1 MMHTMERYFNQSE
14 NMDITDSIAEGLM
27 KIVKKHAVILMTE
40 PDNYE
45 SRAEVMWASSLSHNG
60 ITGCGTDGGDWATH
74 KMEHEL
80 GGMFD
85 CAHGAGLAAIW
96 ASWARYVYKERVDR
110 FAKFAVNVMGVEPQE
125 NDDATALKG
134 IEAMEEFYH
143 SINMP
148 TSIKEL
154 GIDVTEEQIQE
165 MAEKCIVAC
174 GGFAGKV
181 KKLYTEDVANIYRM
195 AK

>member
-1 MMHTMERYFNQSE
+1 M
-14 NMDITDSIAEGLM
+14 LM
-27 KIVKKHAVILMTE
+27 VQDLQQYGQVGQDML
-40 PDNYE
+40 
-45 SRAEVMWASSLSHNG
+45 
-60 ITGCGTDGGDWATH
+60 
-74 KMEHEL
+74 
-80 GGMFD
+80 
-85 CAHGAGLAAIW
+85 
-96 ASWARYVYKERVDR
+96 YKERVDR

-134 IEAMEEFYH
+134 IEAMEAFYH

-181 KKLYTEDVANIYRM
+181 KNYIQKM
-195 AK
+195 

>member
-1 MMHTMERYFNQSE
+1 
-14 NMDITDSIAEGLM
+14 
-27 KIVKKHAVILMTE
+27 
-40 PDNYE
+40 
-45 SRAEVMWASSLSHNG
+45 
-60 ITGCGTDGGDWATH
+60 
-74 KMEHEL
+74 
-80 GGMFD
+80 
-85 CAHGAGLAAIW
+85 
-96 ASWARYVYKERVDR
+96 
-110 FAKFAVNVMGVEPQE
+110 MGVEPQE

-134 IEAMEEFYH
+134 IEAMEAFYH

-154 GIDVTEEQIQE
+154 ESDVTEEQIQE

-181 KKLYTEDVANIYRM
+181 KKLYAEDVANIYRM